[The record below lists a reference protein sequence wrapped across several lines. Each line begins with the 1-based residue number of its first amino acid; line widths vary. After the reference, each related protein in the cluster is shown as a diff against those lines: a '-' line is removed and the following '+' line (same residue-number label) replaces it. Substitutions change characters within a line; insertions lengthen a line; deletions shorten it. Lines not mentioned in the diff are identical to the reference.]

1 MKRKGS
7 TSDFT
12 ADRNKELREKFFSQ
26 KVYSTTDTALMKT
39 LKTPS
44 TRFWVDPDRARD
56 VLSSIKKNPAVLNKM
71 YPERQRMYKALMSK
85 YEEIQQRHPDKSR
98 VECVSMAIYSGAPE
112 FFLTPS
118 AARNIL
124 YN

>member
-98 VECVSMAIYSGAPE
+98 VECVAMAIYSGAPE